1 VLFIN
6 AVDEVTRERSMSF
19 LKPEHQQ
26 RIADAYHA
34 FADIPGSA
42 LAATLDDIRLNDGNL
57 SIPLYV
63 RGRGMREEQGAY
75 AADGLKAAVLAWE
88 ESSERLN
95 AALDKL
101 LQRLS

>member
-1 VLFIN
+1 
-6 AVDEVTRERSMSF
+6 M
-19 LKPEHQQ
+19 
-26 RIADAYHA
+26 
-34 FADIPGSA
+34 
-42 LAATLDDIRLNDGNL
+42 
-57 SIPLYV
+57 
-63 RGRGMREEQGAY
+63 RGRGVREEQGAY

>member
-1 VLFIN
+1 
-6 AVDEVTRERSMSF
+6 
-19 LKPEHQQ
+19 
-26 RIADAYHA
+26 
-34 FADIPGSA
+34 
-42 LAATLDDIRLNDGNL
+42 LAGVSTAAPLDDIRLNDGNL

-63 RGRGMREEQGAY
+63 RGREVREEQGAY